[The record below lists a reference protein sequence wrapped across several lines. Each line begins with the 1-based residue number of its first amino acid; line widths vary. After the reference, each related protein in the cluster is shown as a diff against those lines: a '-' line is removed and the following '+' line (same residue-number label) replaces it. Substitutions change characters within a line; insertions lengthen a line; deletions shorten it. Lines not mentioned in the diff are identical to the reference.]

1 MQTYDPANDFVIQE
15 VIGHEVVSETS
26 LVVTDELTKARED
39 RHEAIRGMVLMIG
52 ALTDSARREL
62 YTVLGVH
69 PL

>member
-1 MQTYDPANDFVIQE
+1 MQKYEVTNDPVLQE
-15 VIGHEVVSETS
+15 DLGQPALDVTPIEVVSE
-26 LVVTDELTKARED
+26 LVAARED

-62 YTVLGVH
+62 YTALGVH